1 MTLVDTNIFID
12 LLTRNPDWFEASQ
25 QALERRMSLG
35 AILIVDV
42 VFAELATG
50 FASETDCSDFLD
62 ALGVEHSAMS
72 LRALWRAG
80 RVFRDYRRHG
90 GSKTNVLADFF
101 IGAQAETL
109 GVSLLTRDAGR
120 YRTYFPE
127 VEIIDPGR
135 G

>member
-25 QALERRMSLG
+25 EALERRMSRG
-35 AILIVDV
+35 AVLIVDA

-50 FASETDCSDFLD
+50 FTSETDCSDFLD

-72 LRALWRAG
+72 RQALWRAG
-80 RVFRDYRRHG
+80 QAFRDYRVRG
-90 GSKTNVLADFF
+90 GAKTNVLADFF

-109 GVSLLTRDAGR
+109 GVVLLTRDVGR

-127 VEIIDPGR
+127 VEIVGLE
-135 G
+135 

>member
-12 LLTRNPDWFEASQ
+12 LLTRNADWFEASQ

-35 AILIVDV
+35 PILIVDA

-50 FASETDCSDFLD
+50 FTAEADCSDFLGT
-62 ALGVEHSAMS
+62 LGAEHSAMS
-72 LRALWRAG
+72 RQALWRAG
-80 RVFRDYRRHG
+80 QAFRDYRIRG
-90 GSKTNVLADFF
+90 GAKTNVLADFF

-109 GVSLLTRDAGR
+109 GAPLLTRDVAR

-127 VEIIDPGR
+127 VAIVTPG
-135 G
+135 